1 MNTGRPVGGGRHRPG
16 PLAPVALFLVL
27 AAVLV
32 AAVLVAAVLFAALP
46 RPAPADEPAGRGDHT
61 IVGRIADVFG
71 DAVAAKGA
79 AGPAP
84 RHTREVGG
92 PPHGAGTVS
101 DVHPATTTGGGG
113 TP

>member
-16 PLAPVALFLVL
+16 PLAPVALLLVL
-27 AAVLV
+27 
-32 AAVLVAAVLFAALP
+32 AAVLFAALP

-71 DAVAAKGA
+71 DAVAEKGA

-101 DVHPATTTGGGG
+101 DVHPATTTTGGGG